1 MPTDRQDYYCYP
13 SRLLNKCATINV
25 VSIWIK
31 EKEGK
36 QNKQTNA
43 WRDRVRLEELG
54 GESSPVARKL
64 LTKRKFEEELITK
77 HGEPMVL
84 AEKKN
89 LFLSLKTKKMKR

>member
-1 MPTDRQDYYCYP
+1 M
-13 SRLLNKCATINV
+13 

-84 AEKKN
+84 AEKKT
-89 LFLSLKTKKMKR
+89 FF